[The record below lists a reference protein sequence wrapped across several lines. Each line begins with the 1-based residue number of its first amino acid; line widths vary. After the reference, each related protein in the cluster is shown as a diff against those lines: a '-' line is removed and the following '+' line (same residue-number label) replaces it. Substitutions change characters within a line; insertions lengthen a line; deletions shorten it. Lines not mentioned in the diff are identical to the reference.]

1 MAFALDIGVIFI
13 FTVSAAIGYCRG
25 FARYALK
32 MLGTIVCVVLALI
45 SADLLS
51 KPVYERFVEPRIE
64 QKISED
70 LEKFSVED
78 TVRNYLEKNG
88 CKTELSDDQLREAL
102 SDSGSIPQAVA
113 RAAENGGADSA
124 QTKRIEEE
132 LDSFFENGFVQEV
145 CRGLGIENPDEA
157 MEYSKGFVYDTVRA
171 LASENKSEGA
181 GYITETAAP
190 LVQTVVKYILF
201 VIILIAAESV
211 LAIIFAVAGIFDR
224 IPAANGI
231 NRFLG
236 LLAGMAKGALYLLL
250 IGFICS
256 VVIGLSEDYPGHFP
270 LNTELINKTY
280 IFRYIF
286 YIFYK

>member
-32 MLGTIVCVVLALI
+32 MLGTIVCVVLAFI
-45 SADLLS
+45 ASDLLS
-51 KPVYERFVEPRIE
+51 TPVYESFVQPRIE

-70 LEKFSVED
+70 LEKFSIED
-78 TVRNYLEKNG
+78 TVRDYLEKNG
-88 CKTELSDDQLREAL
+88 LETKLSDEQLREAL
-102 SDSGSIPQAVA
+102 SGSGSIPQSVA
-113 RAAENGGADSA
+113 RAAEDGGADEA
-124 QTKRIEEE
+124 QAKRIEEE
-132 LDSFFENGFVQEV
+132 LDSFFEDGFAREV
-145 CRGLGIENPDEA
+145 CKRLGIENTDE
-157 MEYSKGFVYDTVRA
+157 MSGLSKGFVYDTVRA
-171 LASENKSEGA
+171 LASGDSSEGA
-181 GYITETAAP
+181 GYIAETAAP
-190 LVQTVVKYILF
+190 LIRTVVKYILF

-236 LLAGMAKGALYLLL
+236 LLAGMIKGALYILL

-256 VVIGLSEDYPGHFP
+256 AVIRISGDYPGHFP